1 MRTMCWLLAVA
12 WLLIACTNE
21 STPTAVVF
29 DVEARDVAFEPTA
42 LSVPAGAA
50 VTVNL
55 TNKGM
60 LQHDW
65 VVVPATIDPA
75 TATVADAANQAD
87 SGMVTGGQNTTVTFT
102 APAAGDYHFL
112 CTVPGHAAAG
122 MVGTF
127 TVTP

>member
-12 WLLIACTNE
+12 WLLIACTTA

-29 DVEARDVAFEPTA
+29 DVAARDVAFEPTA

>member
-1 MRTMCWLLAVA
+1 MCWLLAVA
-12 WLLIACTNE
+12 WLLIACTTA

-29 DVEARDVAFEPTA
+29 DVAARDVAFEPTA